1 MIFDDLTGLRWKKIK
16 RIFLSI
22 LMMTLLIFIVYW
34 LNLYGIIS
42 TPLLYKGIVTS
53 FKIML
58 TGCVLYILITII
70 VGFVRMFVLFYF
82 SFRQRR
88 RKQTI
93 QQFKDIHRLYLLP
106 FRPSVSVIVPVYN
119 EAIVIVKTID
129 SILQSHYPIKEI
141 IIVDDG
147 STDETVPIIQQKFK
161 RNPKVKLLQK
171 QNGGKSSALNVGIRQ
186 AKGKIIITIDADTMF
201 TTTTIAHL
209 VKNFS
214 DPQVAAVSGN
224 CKIGNQIN
232 PLTIW
237 QHIEYVTANNLDK
250 RSFEEINAITVVPG
264 SNSAW
269 RKSVIEEVGY
279 YHHDTLAEDTELTLR
294 VLQAGYKIVYEH
306 DAISYEECPH
316 KVKDFVKQR
325 NRWSYG
331 VLQTAWKHRKN
342 IFQSK
347 NKALKYFAIPS
358 LAFSYL
364 LILTSPIIDVI
375 FIISIFSGARSIYLF
390 TLLFYVADFINS
402 FVAFFLEKER
412 MKPLVWI
419 FVQRFAYRYLLAYVT
434 WKSIIQAL
442 KGNRVGWNKMERTG
456 TNEFKN

>member
-1 MIFDDLTGLRWKKIK
+1 MIFDDPTGLRWKRIK
-16 RIFLSI
+16 LISLSFLLI
-22 LMMTLLIFIVYW
+22 TLLIFILYW

-42 TPLLYKGIVTS
+42 TPLLYKGIVTTY
-53 FKIML
+53 KIIL
-58 TGCVLYILITII
+58 TSYILYLFLTII

-82 SFRQRR
+82 AFRQKR
-88 RKQTI
+88 RKQII
-93 QQFKDIHRLYLLP
+93 QQFKKIHQLYLLP

-119 EAIVIVKTID
+119 EAVVITKTID
-129 SILQSHYPIKEI
+129 SILQSNYPVKEI

-147 STDETVPIIQQKFK
+147 STDETVSIIQQKFK

-171 QNGGKSSALNVGIRQ
+171 ENGGKASALNLGIRQ
-186 AKGKIIITIDADTMF
+186 AKGKIVITIDADTMF
-201 TTTTIAHL
+201 TKTTIAHL
-209 VKNFS
+209 AKNFS

-224 CKIGNQIN
+224 CKIGNRIN

-294 VLQAGYKIVYEH
+294 ILQAGYKIVYEH
-306 DAISYEECPH
+306 DAMSYEECPH
-316 KVKDFVKQR
+316 KVKDFLKQR

-342 IFQSK
+342 ILQSK

-364 LILTSPIIDVI
+364 LILTSPIIDI
-375 FIISIFSGARSIYLF
+375 LFIISIFSGPRLIFLF
-390 TLLFYVADFINS
+390 TLLFYVADFMNS
-402 FVAFFLEKER
+402 FIAFFLEKESK
-412 MKPLVWI
+412 KPLVWV

-442 KGNRVGWNKMERTG
+442 KGNRVGWNKMKRTG
-456 TNEFKN
+456 TNEFKS